1 MKTSLNL
8 NVSNQPSFA
17 ARTFIAAPVSLL
29 SKEESALLKAMG
41 EKIGAKTDSIS
52 FSYKQNPQN
61 PNVYGCSYSAM
72 FTKKKQEKKMQAS
85 INVPISKMSP
95 LDYGK
100 KIMNKLAVFYKES
113 K

>member
-8 NVSNQPSFA
+8 NVSNQPSFV

-52 FSYKQNPQN
+52 FNYKQNVQN
-61 PNVYGCSYSAM
+61 PKVYGCTYSAT
-72 FTKKKQEKKMQAS
+72 FTKNTQEKKMQAS

>member
-1 MKTSLNL
+1 
-8 NVSNQPSFA
+8 
-17 ARTFIAAPVSLL
+17 
-29 SKEESALLKAMG
+29 
-41 EKIGAKTDSIS
+41 
-52 FSYKQNPQN
+52 
-61 PNVYGCSYSAM
+61 
-72 FTKKKQEKKMQAS
+72 MQAS

>member
-41 EKIGAKTDSIS
+41 EKI
-52 FSYKQNPQN
+52 
-61 PNVYGCSYSAM
+61 
-72 FTKKKQEKKMQAS
+72 
-85 INVPISKMSP
+85 
-95 LDYGK
+95 
-100 KIMNKLAVFYKES
+100 
-113 K
+113 